1 MKMHVLE
8 TPALLGQS
16 AAKQAAGLIKEAIAS
31 NGTARILLSTG
42 ASQFDTITNLR
53 AYNDIDWTKVE
64 MFHLDEYIGISPD
77 HPASFEKYLRERF
90 IGSELKL
97 KKAHFIKGMT
107 DPAQAIADVTAEI
120 RKAPIDVALI
130 GIGENAHVAFND
142 PPADFDTKEAFII
155 VALDEACKQ
164 QQVREGWFATL
175 DDVPKNAITISVYEI
190 MQSKVIISAVPHVQ
204 KATAI
209 KNTMENDVTNMIPS
223 TILKTHP
230 NWSLYLDK
238 ASASLLSP
246 EILEAAKS

>member
-1 MKMHVLE
+1 MKLHVLE
-8 TPALLGQS
+8 TPAQLGQS

-31 NGTARILLSTG
+31 KGTARILLSTG

-53 AYNDIDWTKVE
+53 AYDIDWDKVE
-64 MFHLDEYIGISPD
+64 MFHLDEYIGITPD

-97 KKAHFIKGMT
+97 KKAHFIKGTM
-107 DPAQAIADVTAEI
+107 DPAQAIAEVTAEI
-120 RKAPIDVALI
+120 RKAPMDVALI
-130 GIGENAHVAFND
+130 GIGENAHIAFND

-175 DDVPKNAITISVYEI
+175 DDVPKHAITITAYEI
-190 MQSKVIISAVPHVQ
+190 LQSKVIISAVPHVQ

-209 KNTMENDVTNMIPS
+209 KNTMENDVTNLVPA
-223 TILKTHP
+223 TILKTHA

-238 ASASLLSP
+238 ASASLLPSDVV
-246 EILEAAKS
+246 EAAKS